1 MLYKP
6 FCHTEIEFAKIHELK
21 QIILSYT
28 SRNIV
33 FIMSESSASR
43 WDMNDLLDQ
52 LKINC
57 ESRNGFFTWIKDVK
71 ANPTQ
76 NNITESLQQIGNRP
90 IDLILALGGGSA
102 IDLAKGIS
110 AFHNENRNNN
120 LLPEEIT
127 NSIKNNKYMD
137 GSFIDIIAIP
147 TTAGTGSEV
156 TQWATI
162 WDENKLGKFSI
173 DAPGLQPKKSI
184 IVPELTLS
192 VPPILTLSTGL
203 DAMCQAIESYWSK
216 HTTPIVQEI
225 AYRAVQLIIQNLRK
239 SLEDPEDLASR
250 EKLCKASVL
259 AGIAFSKTRT
269 TACHSISYPLTML
282 YGVPHGLAVSLT
294 LDAVA
299 KINERHFPNDKEL
312 FNLFEEFGGIKNWID
327 FACDSFVNMKLSSFG
342 ITTNDIPIIVENS
355 FTTGRMNN
363 NPVDLTKEQV
373 TQILESIY

>member
-1 MLYKP
+1 MFYKP
-6 FCHTEIEFAKIHELK
+6 FCHTEIEFAKISEMK
-21 QIILSYT
+21 QIILS
-28 SRNIV
+28 SISSNIV
-33 FIMSESSASR
+33 FIMSESSAAR
-43 WDMNDLLDQ
+43 WGMNDLLAQ
-52 LKINC
+52 LKTIC
-57 ESRNGFFTWIKDVK
+57 ESRNGFFTWIKDVQ

-76 NNITESLQQIGNRP
+76 INIIKSLREIGNRP
-90 IDLILALGGGSA
+90 IDLIIALGGGSA

-110 AFHNENRNNN
+110 AFNNKDRNNK
-120 LLPEEIT
+120 LSPEEIT
-127 NSIKNNKYMD
+127 NSIKNKKYID
-137 GSFIDIIAIP
+137 GSCVDIIAIP

-162 WDENKLGKFSI
+162 WDKDKLEKFSI
-173 DAPGLQPKKSI
+173 DTSELQPKKAI

-192 VPPILTLSTGL
+192 VPSMLTLSTGL

-225 AYRAVQLIIQNLRK
+225 AHRAIHLIIHNLRK
-239 SLEDPEDLASR
+239 SLENPDDLISR

-282 YGVPHGLAVSLT
+282 HNVPHGLAVSLT
-294 LDAVA
+294 LDSIA
-299 KINERHFPNDKEL
+299 KINEGHFPNDKEL
-312 FNLFEEFGGIKNWID
+312 FELFEEFGGIKNWID
-327 FACDSFVNMKLSSFG
+327 FVCNGIVNMKLSAFG
-342 ITTNDIPIIVENS
+342 ITSSDIPGIVENS

-373 TQILESIY
+373 TRILESIY